1 MIKDCHVGIK
11 GVVKVGDACLVL
23 KKKTEYGGYCDI
35 PGGRMDDEEM
45 INETLFREL
54 KEELPTLTGYTVA
67 GPIEVY
73 RLSKNIDGD
82 KALVLIFYLIKAE
95 PFEVKLSNE
104 HSGYVWVNQN
114 NIKDLLRDSYT
125 IEEGYYNAIN
135 RALSVRQLSLDI

>member
-1 MIKDCHVGIK
+1 
-11 GVVKVGDACLVL
+11 
-23 KKKTEYGGYCDI
+23 
-35 PGGRMDDEEM
+35 MDDEEM

-73 RLSKNIDGD
+73 RLSKKIDGD

-104 HSGYVWVNQN
+104 HSGHVWVNQN